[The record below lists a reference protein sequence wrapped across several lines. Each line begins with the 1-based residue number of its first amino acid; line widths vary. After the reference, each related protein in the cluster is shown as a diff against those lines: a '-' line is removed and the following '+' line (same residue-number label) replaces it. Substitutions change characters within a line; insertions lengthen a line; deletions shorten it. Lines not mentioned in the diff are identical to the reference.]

1 VKLGVALGWHAHP
14 WEELLGLVRRAE
26 ELGYAAAFVDGDL
39 SMLSE
44 RSEAD
49 ALDGWTVTTALLAH
63 TRRIQIG
70 SMRVAHHWNAAKLAQ
85 AVATGLRLAPG
96 RLRFLVSVGDH
107 PIDAR
112 FGLPVSPAAD
122 RIAQLDETL
131 SALRDLWRGETVTRR
146 GRFVQLDRARV
157 RPTPPG
163 GRIPIEIAAK
173 GPSMLGLVARHADV
187 WEVNLPPLA
196 PRVEQAAA
204 VLEQHCRRLGRD
216 PREIQRSMW
225 IFARVGEPID
235 AAASFREYRRLNP
248 WFQSI
253 PEAELAGGMLLGTA
267 DRCRAGLSELAARL
281 RLDWPVLDLSGLGA
295 EASLRNL
302 EAFAPEAGSR

>member
-1 VKLGVALGWHAHP
+1 MKLGVALGWHAHP
-14 WEELLGLVRRAE
+14 WPELLALVRRAE

-39 SMLSE
+39 SMLGE

-85 AVATGLRLAPG
+85 AVATAVRLAPG

-112 FGLPVSPAAD
+112 FGLPVASPAE
-122 RIAQLDETL
+122 RIARLDETL
-131 SALRDLWRGETVTRR
+131 LAVRDLWRGETVTLR

-157 RPTPPG
+157 RPIPPG

-173 GPSMLGLVARHADV
+173 GPRMLELVARHADV

-196 PRVEQAAA
+196 ARVDRASEQLLA
-204 VLEQHCRRLGRD
+204 HCRRLDRD
-216 PREIQRSMW
+216 PRQIQRSMW
-225 IFARVGEPID
+225 IFARAGAAHD
-235 AAASFREYRRLNP
+235 ADASFKEYRRLSP

-253 PEAELAGGMLLGTA
+253 PDGELAGAMVLGSA
-267 DRCRAGLSELAARL
+267 SQCRARLLELATRL
-281 RLDWPVLDLSGLGA
+281 SLDWPVLDLSGLDS
-295 EASLRNL
+295 EATLRTL
-302 EAFAPEAGSR
+302 EALAPAAGPV

>member
-1 VKLGVALGWHAHP
+1 MKLGVALGWHVHP
-14 WEELLGLVRRAE
+14 WPELLALVRRAE

-39 SMLSE
+39 SMLGE
-44 RSEAD
+44 RSQAD

-85 AVATGLRLAPG
+85 AVATAMRVAPG

-112 FGLPVSPAAD
+112 FGLPVASPAE
-122 RIAQLDETL
+122 RIARLDETL
-131 SALRDLWRGETVTRR
+131 LAVRDLWRGETVTLR

-157 RPTPPG
+157 RPIPPG

-173 GPSMLGLVARHADV
+173 GPRMLELVARHADV

-196 PRVEQAAA
+196 ARVDRAAEQLLA
-204 VLEQHCRRLGRD
+204 HCRRLDRD
-216 PREIQRSMW
+216 PRQIQRSMW
-225 IFARVGEPID
+225 IFARAGAAHD
-235 AAASFREYRRLNP
+235 ADASFKEYRRLNP

-253 PEAELAGGMLLGTA
+253 PDRELAGAMVLGSASQCRERLL
-267 DRCRAGLSELAARL
+267 ELATRL
-281 RLDWPVLDLSGLGA
+281 GLDWPVLDLSGLDA
-295 EASLRNL
+295 EASLRTL
-302 EAFAPEAGSR
+302 EALAPAAGSV

>member
-1 VKLGVALGWHAHP
+1 VKLGVALGWHVHP

-26 ELGYAAAFVDGDL
+26 ELGYAAVFVDGDL
-39 SMLSE
+39 SMLGE
-44 RSEAD
+44 HNQAD

-63 TRRIQIG
+63 TRRIPIG

-85 AVATGLRLAPG
+85 AVATAERLAPG

-112 FGLPVSPAAD
+112 FGLPVGDPGA

-131 SALRDLWRGETVTRR
+131 SALRELWRGETVTRR

-157 RPTPPG
+157 RPIPPG

-173 GPSMLGLVARHADV
+173 GPRMLELVAKHADV
-187 WEVNLPPLA
+187 WDVNLPPLA

-204 VLEQHCRRLGRD
+204 LLAAHCLRLGRD

-225 IFARVGEPID
+225 IFARVGEEHD
-235 AAASFREYRRLNP
+235 AVASFQEYRRLNP

-253 PEAELAGGMLLGTA
+253 PEAELAAAMLLGSGPA
-267 DRCRAGLSELAARL
+267 CRARLAELATRL
-281 RLDWPVLDLSGLGA
+281 CLDWPVLDLSGLGA
-295 EASLRNL
+295 EATLRNL
-302 EAFAPEAGSR
+302 EALAPEPVSR

>member
-1 VKLGVALGWHAHP
+1 MKLGVALGWHVHP

-39 SMLSE
+39 SMLGE

-85 AVATGLRLAPG
+85 AVATAMRLAPG
-96 RLRFLVSVGDH
+96 RLRFLVSAGDH

-112 FGLPVSPAAD
+112 FGLPVASPAE
-122 RIAQLDETL
+122 RIARLDETL
-131 SALRDLWRGETVTRR
+131 TALRGLWRGETVTLR
-146 GRFVQLDRARV
+146 GRFALLDRARV
-157 RPTPPG
+157 RPIPPG

-173 GPSMLGLVARHADV
+173 GPRMLGLVARHADV

-204 VLEQHCRRLGRD
+204 LLQEHCRRLGRD

-225 IFARVGEPID
+225 IFTRVGEAHD
-235 AAASFREYRRLNP
+235 ADASCKAYRRLNP
-248 WFQSI
+248 WFRSI
-253 PEAELAGGMLLGTA
+253 PDRELAGAMVLGTA
-267 DRCRAGLSELAARL
+267 SQCRARL
-281 RLDWPVLDLSGLGA
+281 RELATRLSLDWPVLDLSGLDAGT
-295 EASLRNL
+295 SLRNL
-302 EAFAPEAGSR
+302 EALAPEAGAR

>member
-1 VKLGVALGWHAHP
+1 VKLGVALGWHVHP

-26 ELGYAAAFVDGDL
+26 ELGYTAAFVDGDL

-70 SMRVAHHWNAAKLAQ
+70 SMRVVHHWNAARLAQ
-85 AVATGLRLAPG
+85 AVATAERLAPG

-112 FGLPVSPAAD
+112 FGLPVSGPAD
-122 RIAQLDETL
+122 RIARLDETL
-131 SALRDLWRGETVTRR
+131 SALRALWRGETVTLRS
-146 GRFVQLDRARV
+146 RFLELDRARV
-157 RPTPPG
+157 RPVPPG
-163 GRIPIEIAAK
+163 GRFRIEIAAK
-173 GPSMLGLVARHADV
+173 GPRMLALVARHADV

-196 PRVEQAAA
+196 PRVVQAASA
-204 VLEQHCRRLGRD
+204 LAEHCRRIGRD
-216 PREIQRSMW
+216 AREIQRSMW
-225 IFARVGEPID
+225 IFARVGEAHD
-235 AAASFREYRRLNP
+235 AGASIKEYRRLNP

-253 PEAELAGGMLLGTA
+253 PDAELAGAMVLGTA
-267 DRCRAGLSELAARL
+267 SRCRARLRELAADL
-281 RLDWPVLDLSGLGA
+281 GLDWPVLDLSGLDA

-302 EAFAPEAGSR
+302 EALAPEPDSR

>member
-1 VKLGVALGWHAHP
+1 LRLGVALGWHVHP
-14 WEELLGLVRRAE
+14 WEELLDLVRRAE
-26 ELGYAAAFVDGDL
+26 ELGYASAFVDGDL
-39 SMLSE
+39 SMLCE

-70 SMRVAHHWNAAKLAQ
+70 SMRVAHHWNAARLAQ
-85 AVATGLRLAPG
+85 AVATAERLAPG

-112 FGLPVSPAAD
+112 FGLPVAGPAE
-122 RIAQLDETL
+122 RIARLDETL
-131 SALRDLWRGETVTRR
+131 SALRALWRGETVTMR

-157 RPTPPG
+157 RPIPPG
-163 GRIPIEIAAK
+163 GRIRIEIAAK
-173 GPSMLGLVARHADV
+173 GPRMLALVARHADV

-196 PRVEQAAA
+196 PRVTQAASA
-204 VLEQHCRRLGRD
+204 LEEHCRRIGRD
-216 PREIQRSMW
+216 AREIQRSMW
-225 IFARVGEPID
+225 IFARVGEADD
-235 AAASFREYRRLNP
+235 AAASLKEYRRLNP

-253 PEAELAGGMLLGTA
+253 PDAELAGAMLLGTPA
-267 DRCRAGLSELAARL
+267 GCRARLRELAAQL
-281 RLDWPVLDLSGLGA
+281 SLDWPVLDLSGLDA
-295 EASLRNL
+295 EASLQNL